1 MKKIFTLS
9 FALFAAII
17 LQAQVCTTSGFDVCG
32 ASTGV
37 ASDFRNAIQITG
49 TGSPLTVGAKYKFNN
64 AIPSLG
70 LDAVIS
76 IDAMVNATMSSASN
90 PNIDDDGAADETN
103 TSGTQ
108 VSLFAPRI
116 APNQTLS
123 CSNKSG
129 YVEFTVKFYT
139 HYVGNAAPTPGT
151 EIAVSNLNF
160 LHFDMDGSVQGNNG
174 WYKETGYVKMVGAD
188 PVNYGAAGT
197 ELTSSGNNGGW
208 LLTYGS
214 ITERNS
220 VSRCAE
226 VIEKSVYTAPQT
238 AVSFRMGYDYKA
250 PTTNCSNISIQ
261 PTRQYGSRFGCFN
274 LPAGGPLPV
283 SLINLA
289 ANYNSGNTFI
299 TWTSLQ
305 EHNLDS
311 YEIQRSFDGI
321 NFEIAGN
328 VKANNLTSSVQQY
341 KFTDNVASF
350 NSKYIYYRIRIVDLD
365 HSMKITNTVSVKT
378 ADWKSNE
385 MIISPNPSSTSAQ
398 IRIKTV
404 KAAKGDITVFDATGK
419 AVLKQQATLLA
430 GNNNIL
436 INNITALPEGYYTVR
451 LIANDE
457 VFSSKLLIWK

>member
-9 FALFAAII
+9 FALLIVTI
-17 LQAQVCTTSGFDVCG
+17 LHAQVCTTSGFDICTAG
-32 ASTGV
+32 SGI
-37 ASDFRNAIQITG
+37 ASDFRNAVQITG

-76 IDAMVNATMSSASN
+76 IDAMVNATMSGASS
-90 PNIDDDGAADETN
+90 PNIDDDNSADETN
-103 TSGTQ
+103 ATGTQ
-108 VSLFAPRI
+108 ASLFAPRI

-123 CSNKSG
+123 CTNRTG

-139 HYVGNAAPTPGT
+139 HYSGNAAPTPGT
-151 EIAVSNLNF
+151 EMAVSNLNF
-160 LHFDMDGSVQGNNG
+160 LHFDMDGAVEGNNG
-174 WYKETGYVKMVGAD
+174 WFKEIGYAKINGAD
-188 PVNYGAAGT
+188 PVNYGSAAT

-214 ITERNS
+214 TAERNG

-238 AVSFRMGYDYKA
+238 AISFRMGYDYKA
-250 PTTNCSNISIQ
+250 PSSNCGNISTQ

-283 SLINLA
+283 SLINFA
-289 ANYNSGNTFI
+289 ANYNSGNTYI

-328 VKANNLTSSVQQY
+328 VKPNNLTSVQEY
-341 KFTDNVASF
+341 KFTDNVTAF
-350 NSKYIYYRIRIVDLD
+350 NSKYIYYRIRIADLD
-365 HSMKITNTVSVKT
+365 HSMKLTNTVSVKT
-378 ADWKSNE
+378 VDWKANE
-385 MIISPNPSSTSAQ
+385 MTISPNPSSTNAQ
-398 IRIKTV
+398 IRIRIT
-404 KAAKGDITVFDATGK
+404 KATAGDITVFDATGK
-419 AVLKQQATLLA
+419 VVLKQQTSLLT
-430 GNNNIL
+430 GNNSIV
-436 INNITALPEGYYTVR
+436 INNITTLAQGYYTIR

-457 VFSSKLLIWK
+457 VFSSKLLVWK